1 VNRDIVNKDIVKK
14 DIVNRNIV
22 NSAIYTGQI
31 RHRRHSAGEHA
42 FTYPIAMLYVD
53 LDELPVL
60 FNNIPLWSARRPA
73 PGWFREQDY
82 LANTPGKTLRQRVNN
97 TVFSATGKYPSGP
110 VRLLSHPRHF
120 GIGMNPISCFYCYK
134 ADGVTLQYMIA
145 EVTNT
150 PWRERVAY
158 VLPCDPEKKQQH
170 VRFAKSMHVSPF
182 NPMTMD
188 YVARFNTADEKLY
201 LHLENRAR
209 SPDGNSEET
218 VTDATLTLIRQ
229 PWSRKHLLRLL
240 WQFPFMTLQVA
251 VGIYWQ
257 ALRLWIR
264 GARFHHHP
272 SPADKPS
279 TPEEIHP

>member
-1 VNRDIVNKDIVKK
+1 VNRDIVNK

-110 VRLLSHPRHF
+110 VRLLSHPRT
-120 GIGMNPISCFYCYK
+120 S
-134 ADGVTLQYMIA
+134 V
-145 EVTNT
+145 
-150 PWRERVAY
+150 
-158 VLPCDPEKKQQH
+158 
-170 VRFAKSMHVSPF
+170 
-182 NPMTMD
+182 
-188 YVARFNTADEKLY
+188 
-201 LHLENRAR
+201 
-209 SPDGNSEET
+209 
-218 VTDATLTLIRQ
+218 
-229 PWSRKHLLRLL
+229 
-240 WQFPFMTLQVA
+240 
-251 VGIYWQ
+251 
-257 ALRLWIR
+257 
-264 GARFHHHP
+264 
-272 SPADKPS
+272 
-279 TPEEIHP
+279 